1 MRLID
6 ADELKA
12 KISRSTCNYPELM
25 WKKVTCDVI
34 NNQPTAYDID
44 KVVEQIKGER
54 TCGKQEYYECLFT
67 IDRPC
72 DSCQWSYIEEQK
84 AIDIIR
90 NGGKE

>member
-44 KVVEQIKGER
+44 KVVEQIKNNSFTHSSVNWMFVDDLVR
-54 TCGKQEYYECLFT
+54 T
-67 IDRPC
+67 
-72 DSCQWSYIEEQK
+72 EE